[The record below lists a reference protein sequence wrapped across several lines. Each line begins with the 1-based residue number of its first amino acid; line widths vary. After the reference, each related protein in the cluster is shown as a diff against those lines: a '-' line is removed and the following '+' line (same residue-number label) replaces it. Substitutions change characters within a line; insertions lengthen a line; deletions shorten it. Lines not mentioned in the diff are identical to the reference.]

1 MKRQGENRAPTLDT
15 RQLFRVPQ

>member
-1 MKRQGENRAPTLDT
+1 MKRQGENWAPTLDT